1 MSNLIVVNGEPLSVA
16 DAVRRSIIHEEEFL
30 DRSIEILL
38 LRQYAARHGI
48 VNTDEQLQLAADE
61 LRYQRGLESV
71 EKVRQWMKAKHQ
83 TELSLQDAIDGMLIR
98 NKVRNGI
105 PEEQIAA
112 YYAEHQLEFE
122 TATLYSIRVDLEEKA
137 RELYAQITEE
147 GANFH
152 ALAIEHSTDTD
163 TAPKGGYVGEMTRA
177 MLSGEIEAAVFKAK
191 DGEVIGPMKT
201 SKGWNLFKVAKI
213 RKPALA
219 EVRSN
224 IQMTLF
230 LALLAKLKA
239 EAKIEYPVFETSDGV
254 TA

>member
-1 MSNLIVVNGEPLSVA
+1 MPDLIVVNGEGLPAA
-16 DAVRRSIIHEEEFL
+16 DAVRRSIIHQEEFL
-30 DRSIEILL
+30 ERSIELLL
-38 LRQYAARHGI
+38 LRQYAASHGI
-48 VNTDEQLQLAADE
+48 VNTDEQLQLALDE
-61 LRYQRGLESV
+61 MRYQRGLESV
-71 EKVRQWMKAKHQ
+71 EKARQWMKANHQ

-98 NKVRNGI
+98 NKVRNSI

-122 TATLYSIRVDLEEKA
+122 KVTLYSIRLDSEEKA
-137 RELYAQITEE
+137 KELYAQITEE

-152 ALAIEHSTDTD
+152 VLAMEHSTDSE

-191 DGEVIGPMKT
+191 PGDVIGPIKT

-213 RKPALA
+213 HKPTLA

-230 LALLAKLKA
+230 LQLLAKLRA
-239 EAKIEYPVFETSDGV
+239 EAKIEYPIFESEEV
-254 TA
+254 AVA